1 MHNVLSLLSFLDAQ
15 KDLKILNTLHQEFL
29 FLQVNMPRGNLLV
42 PLCNAVV
49 RVPGLSSHDAKSYN
63 VDRYSMATTEEAN
76 LHTS

>member
-1 MHNVLSLLSFLDAQ
+1 MYNVLSLLSFLDVR
-15 KDLKILNTLHQEFL
+15 KDLKKLNTLDQEFL
-29 FLQVNMPRGNLLV
+29 FLQVNMPLCNLLV

-49 RVPGLSSHDAKSYN
+49 RVPSLSSHDAKSYN